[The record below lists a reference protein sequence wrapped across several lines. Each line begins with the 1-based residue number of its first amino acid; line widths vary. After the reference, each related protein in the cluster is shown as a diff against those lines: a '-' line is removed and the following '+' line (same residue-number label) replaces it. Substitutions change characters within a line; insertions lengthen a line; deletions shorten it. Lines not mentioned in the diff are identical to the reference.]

1 MNLPAKPPSIKDKN
15 LGRSRSAGEIWHR
28 TPAGILIPQGMI
40 RESADRRSTNS
51 LGIKE
56 RAEAVEALYAEAGV
70 SLSPVSALG
79 KFIANARDVSDR
91 WLSGKGQTY
100 PEMFATMHM
109 MRIGDA
115 VLSLQGHPRRA
126 YYLER
131 LLAGEV
137 DFFKRVESDAKNVL
151 WELEFWSNLKR
162 RNAPAELQ
170 DPPDIV
176 ANLTGGTLGIACK
189 KVYSEKNFEKTLSQA
204 VKQVKDFEIGI
215 VAINIDDVTPADTVL
230 NVRNH
235 QEMNRKLHGLCEEF
249 LQRHERH
256 LRQYLNK
263 ERLVAALVSIHVVAD
278 VRTWRVRFNNAWS
291 ATIWSLPELSPEK
304 RAMTRQFADM
314 VTGPSA

>member
-1 MNLPAKPPSIKDKN
+1 MKVPPKPPSIKDKD
-15 LGRSRSAGEIWHR
+15 LGSSRTSGEIWDR
-28 TPAGILIPQGMI
+28 TAAGVLFPQGMI
-40 RESADRRSTNS
+40 RESSDRRSTNY

-70 SLSPVSALG
+70 LLSPVSALG
-79 KFIANARDVSDR
+79 KFIANAKDISDR
-91 WLSGKGQTY
+91 WLSGKGQTF

-109 MRIGDA
+109 MRIGDS

-131 LLAGEV
+131 LLAGEI
-137 DFFKRVESDAKNVL
+137 DFFKRVESDAKNIL

-162 RNAPAELQ
+162 RKAPTELQ

-176 ANLTGGTLGIACK
+176 VNLRGGTLGVACK
-189 KVYSEKNFEKTLSQA
+189 KVYSEENFEKTLSEA
-204 VKQVKDFEIGI
+204 VKQVKDFEIGV
-215 VAINIDDVTPADTVL
+215 VAINIDDVTPAHTVL
-230 NVRNH
+230 KVRNH
-235 QEMNRKLHGLCEEF
+235 QEMDKRLQGLCAEF

-256 LRQYLNK
+256 LRKYLSK

-278 VRTWRVRFNNAWS
+278 VSGWRVRFNNAWS

-314 VTGPSA
+314 VTGPT

>member
-1 MNLPAKPPSIKDKN
+1 MKDKN
-15 LGRSRSAGEIWHR
+15 LGRSRSSGEIWVG

-40 RESADRRSTNS
+40 RESSDRRSTNS

-56 RAEAVEALYAEAGV
+56 RAEAVEALYAEADV

-79 KFIANARDVSDR
+79 KFIANAKDVSDR

-126 YYLER
+126 HYLER

-151 WELEFWSNLKR
+151 WELEFWATLKR

-189 KVYSEKNFEKTLSQA
+189 KVYSEENFEKTLSQA
-204 VKQVKDFEIGI
+204 VRQVKDFEIGI

-230 NVRNH
+230 NARNH
-235 QEMNRKLHGLCEEF
+235 REMNRKLRGFCEAF
-249 LQRHERH
+249 LERHERH
-256 LRQYLNK
+256 LRKYLSK

-278 VRTWRVRFNNAWS
+278 VRAWRVRFNNAWS
-291 ATIWSLPELSPEK
+291 TTIWSLPELSPEK
-304 RAMTRQFADM
+304 RALSRQFADM